1 MGACSPVSE
10 PGAVRINQSDLSI
23 SLQEAADGEVR
34 GCNYGLGTNLG
45 EVCHA
50 AVAGI
55 GYTIIMLLT
64 YMELQTSNLYLL
76 L

>member
-10 PGAVRINQSDLSI
+10 PGAVRINQSGL

-50 AVAGI
+50 AVAGV